1 MGNAASGQI
10 EHSGSGVPQ
19 RVPSSS
25 PPPSRVPVHRS
36 LRTKKKS
43 LELPD
48 LASLT
53 LTAQDPRAK
62 ASSPIPIPAGAQQIG
77 AGGHTRTVA
86 LPSTSEL
93 YRAPRASRHAPTPPP
108 PAPPPQ
114 PPSQDP
120 NGRHVDDD
128 EPFEEETVRS
138 TLPVGLLADQR
149 PARQVTVPTTI
160 EWHGGG
166 RIVLLAR
173 AGDQNW
179 KGRRPMDR
187 VYVIFVLF
195 LIV

>member
-10 EHSGSGVPQ
+10 EHTGPGHPP

-62 ASSPIPIPAGAQQIG
+62 ASSPIPIPAGAQPIG

-108 PAPPPQ
+108 PAPPAVAVTQ
-114 PPSQDP
+114 PPPAPSQDP

-138 TLPVGLLADQR
+138 TLPIGLLPDHR

-166 RIVLLAR
+166 RVVLLTR

-187 VYVIFVLF
+187 VCVR
-195 LIV
+195 